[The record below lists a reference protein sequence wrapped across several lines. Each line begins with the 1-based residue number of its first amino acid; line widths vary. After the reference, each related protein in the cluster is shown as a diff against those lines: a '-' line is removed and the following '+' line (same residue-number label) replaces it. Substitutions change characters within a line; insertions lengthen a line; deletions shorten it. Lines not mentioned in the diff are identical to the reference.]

1 MCPWPSW
8 CSTDVSDKKPRAV
21 QWPQVSTHRVK
32 RSNGRP
38 RAPAVLLLLRR
49 CWFPDT
55 LFRGPVGTHGGEW
68 RGGRLIQKWAS
79 CSETPCASAQK
90 QVWYRVPAGKPAR
103 KRGPENGP
111 NFGEPGWAPPGGA
124 QTACPK
130 LGPFL
135 GTQMPDRV
143 RSAPLVWIPPDLRSS
158 RCSSRGPPAGSPADP
173 RREPIRPS
181 SRWCSRCS
189 SRWASRSATA
199 LWLGASA
206 APTHPQHDET
216 CSGCSVWGAARR
228 T

>member
-1 MCPWPSW
+1 MEGGTPHSEM
-8 CSTDVSDKKPRAV
+8 
-21 QWPQVSTHRVK
+21 
-32 RSNGRP
+32 GFM
-38 RAPAVLLLLRR
+38 LG
-49 CWFPDT
+49 DT
-55 LFRGPVGTHGGEW
+55 LRFCP
-68 RGGRLIQKWAS
+68 
-79 CSETPCASAQK
+79 ETGLVPCAGRK
-90 QVWYRVPAGKPAR
+90 AGPEAGPR
-103 KRGPENGP
+103 KRAQFRRAGLGTTSP
-111 NFGEPGWAPPGGA
+111 AGGA